1 MMRYLFIIAAL
12 AIASCSS
19 DTEQST
25 LPASDTT
32 AQSDS
37 LKKQEES
44 DEMTKEVIEGSFDA
58 LNR

>member
-1 MMRYLFIIAAL
+1 MRYLFIIAAL

-19 DTEQST
+19 DTEQNNV
-25 LPASDTT
+25 PATDT
-32 AQSDS
+32 AAHNDS